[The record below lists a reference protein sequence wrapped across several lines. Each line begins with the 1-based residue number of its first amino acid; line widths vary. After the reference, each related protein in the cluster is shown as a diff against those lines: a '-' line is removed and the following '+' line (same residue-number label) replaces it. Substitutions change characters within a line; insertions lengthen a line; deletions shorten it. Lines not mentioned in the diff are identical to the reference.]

1 MDCSACVYCV
11 DGGRCALHGEARS
24 PATAGFFWCL
34 DFVDGNNQYLP
45 NPTGC
50 CGILNYPLLQEA
62 PASEP
67 K

>member
-1 MDCSACVYCV
+1 MDCSACVYFA
-11 DGGRCALHGEARS
+11 DGDRCALHGEAREGL
-24 PATAGFFWCL
+24 AFFQCL

-62 PASEP
+62 PAPEP